1 MDSVP
6 TGWAINRITFFFFIK
21 MSEEMIKEINCGSYQ
36 TKLAPGYTTGMRTAQ
51 LDAARAA
58 GGPAAA
64 DIQQFNEVG

>member
-1 MDSVP
+1 
-6 TGWAINRITFFFFIK
+6 
-21 MSEEMIKEINCGSYQ
+21 MIKEINCGSYQ